1 MYYYQNLSLQD
12 IQRYKSDKEL
22 NTRKTQILDQHSQGS
37 PFHERKWADVR
48 VGDIV
53 MVKKDTEFP
62 ADMILIHAE
71 KTKDIVYVDTMNLD
85 GETNLKE
92 KIVFT
97 KDFTLQRIEKEL
109 NGEVVCDQP
118 NESLDDWDG
127 NIHFNGNLLN
137 CR

>member
-1 MYYYQNLSLQD
+1 
-12 IQRYKSDKEL
+12 
-22 NTRKTQILDQHSQGS
+22 
-37 PFHERKWADVR
+37 
-48 VGDIV
+48 

-97 KDFTLQRIEKEL
+97 KDFTLQRLEKEL
-109 NGEVVCDQP
+109 NGEVVCD
-118 NESLDDWDG
+118 
-127 NIHFNGNLLN
+127 
-137 CR
+137 